1 MQGYLPYLR
10 GIIACLDADELLLK
24 GDPSESDRSL
34 LVELGRIGSWG
45 PVSLRMLTL
54 SVFSWRSSLTQSSST
69 PLLPLPSFH
78 AEHLFVLVTYT
89 LALSNYA
96 HSILASL
103 PTFEPSPGS
112 SSVPH
117 MTSEDE
123 KRTTAGLARAVDLL
137 CQAAGIAQWAAE
149 NVCPGLDGIRSATG
163 RVGKH
168 RWPIETSA
176 ESLRGLS
183 M

>member
-1 MQGYLPYLR
+1 
-10 GIIACLDADELLLK
+10 
-24 GDPSESDRSL
+24 
-34 LVELGRIGSWG
+34 
-45 PVSLRMLTL
+45 MLTL
-54 SVFSWRSSLTQSSST
+54 SVFSWRSSLTQSSSS

-103 PTFEPSPGS
+103 PTFEPSAGS

-117 MTSEDE
+117 MTSDDE
-123 KRTTAGLARAVDLL
+123 KRTTAGL
-137 CQAAGIAQWAAE
+137 AE

-168 RWPIETSA
+168 RWPIETSG
-176 ESLRGLS
+176 ESLRGVS